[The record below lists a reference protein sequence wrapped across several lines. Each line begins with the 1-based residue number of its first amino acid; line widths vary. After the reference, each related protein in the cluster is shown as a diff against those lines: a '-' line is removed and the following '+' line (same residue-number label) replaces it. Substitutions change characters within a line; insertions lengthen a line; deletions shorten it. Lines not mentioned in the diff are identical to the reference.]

1 MPPVFWLLFAG
12 TLLNRL
18 GILVP
23 AFLSLFLAAQTGLST
38 DAIGVLVGLWGAGS
52 VAGSLLG
59 GVLADRLGP
68 RAAVLVSQ
76 AVSLAAS
83 AALACTQ
90 RPAVL
95 AGVVV
100 LSGCASTVHKPAGAV
115 VVSAALPGA
124 GHVRA
129 FGLLYWASNIG
140 AAVSPAVSGVLLE
153 RGALW
158 LIALNAATAVGY
170 CLIALRLP
178 GRQAGTGGGAGA
190 GEARSP
196 GRGLLAPFC
205 SGPVAR
211 FLFLSFCLALIY
223 LQKQSTL
230 PLDMAGHGLAPHT
243 YGLVVSL
250 NGLLIIVLQPVL
262 SRVAERL
269 GMDAQFVLAGLLIAI
284 GFGANSV
291 AGSAW
296 SYAAALTVWT
306 LGEILLVPQASA
318 FLVRHA
324 PEGRAGSY
332 QGAYQFVWNLGL
344 VLGAPLG
351 MTVRDAYGGDVLWAG
366 CLVLGVGVVTA
377 YAGYARRAGR
387 VTAERGRGAEP
398 PDQSGEQRDDRKGT
412 RCA

>member
-1 MPPVFWLLFAG
+1 M
-12 TLLNRL
+12 
-18 GILVP
+18 
-23 AFLSLFLAAQTGLST
+23 
-38 DAIGVLVGLWGAGS
+38 
-52 VAGSLLG
+52 
-59 GVLADRLGP
+59 
-68 RAAVLVSQ
+68 
-76 AVSLAAS
+76 
-83 AALACTQ
+83 
-90 RPAVL
+90 L

-115 VVSAALPGA
+115 VVSGKLPA
-124 GHVRA
+124 TGHVRA

-158 LIALNAATAVGY
+158 LIVLNMTTAVGY
-170 CLIALRLP
+170 SLIALRLP
-178 GRQAGTGGGAGA
+178 GRDAGTGGGAA

-196 GRGLLAPFC
+196 GRGLLAPFR

-230 PLDMAGHGLAPHT
+230 PLDMAAHGLDPHT

-250 NGLLIIVLQPVL
+250 NGLLIIVLQPVV
-262 SRVAERL
+262 SRLAERL
-269 GMDAQFVLAGLLIAI
+269 GMDAQFVLAGLLIAV
-284 GFGANSV
+284 GFGTNSV

-351 MTVRDAYGGDVLWAG
+351 MTVRDTYGGDVLWAV

-377 YAGYARRAGR
+377 HAAYAWLAGGGRAGQ
-387 VTAERGRGAEP
+387 GRSGEP
-398 PDQSGEQRDDRKGT
+398 PDQAGGQTDDRAGT
-412 RCA
+412 RST